1 MANYKITKEDT
12 LIAMELIDHFNNDLT
27 TDAERTAYSMQLK
40 NKLSGDAGEAR
51 WNLFSSMLN
60 PTGGDSGGLV
70 DSTATDPS
78 NVDVSEKIYQ
88 PIPFNTSQL
97 DSAVT
102 AYEGATGEKVT
113 TEEMGIFSKAIEDR
127 TLAQV
132 KKQNFDNASNL
143 VASLESSAEFS
154 KYKEYSD
161 LEMEL
166 SQYGSRDGI
175 SSMLLDDPRIEKD
188 SSMSRGEIGMGTE
201 YKYSSAF
208 LRSNLNPLSGPMQ
221 FEDYKRFF
229 LNGKENYIHSD
240 SNLSN
245 SKEELRSLYASMGYD
260 LNESQIDSIIQNPE
274 NISKVQMS
282 AWNTAS
288 EYDRNALKSVANSL
302 SNQYNTLS
310 EVFSEKI
317 DKWENMSK
325 DYVVYPGSPEYNS
338 IVQEYN
344 VNPGTPIPVGFAKK
358 HVDAIWNKYAS
369 EQQYLSLIGDEIE
382 DVPKLRQ
389 EGTYGAPEGK
399 RDLKPRNIL
408 TDKPLY

>member
-70 DSTATDPS
+70 DSTATDLS

-208 LRSNLNPLSGPMQ
+208 LQSNLNPLSGPMQ

-245 SKEELRSLYASMGYD
+245 SKEELRSLYTSMGYD

-317 DKWENMSK
+317 DKWENTSK

>member
-27 TDAERTAYSMQLK
+27 TDAERAAYSMQLK

-60 PTGGDSGGLV
+60 PTGGDSGGLL
-70 DSTATDPS
+70 DSTSTETS

-88 PIPFNTSQL
+88 TLPYNTTEL
-97 DSAVT
+97 DSPV
-102 AYEGATGEKVT
+102 
-113 TEEMGIFSKAIEDR
+113 IEDR

-208 LRSNLNPLSGPMQ
+208 LQSNLNPLSGPMQ